1 MNSKIKYIACIGL
14 FSVLTACGGDDG
26 SDGNN
31 GATGPQGPAG
41 PAGQAGPVGPQG
53 PAGADGADGAV
64 GPAGPQGPAGADG
77 ADGQDAQNVD
87 GAVYVMTNEFNDQ
100 GDGNAISAFTRAD
113 DGTIEFLGRY
123 PTNGNGSTDFDGG
136 EGLDPLISAYSL
148 VATPDQR
155 FLLSVNA
162 GSNSVT
168 SFRINNDFS
177 LTLVDVESTDPT
189 ATGAIGPNSIAYH
202 DGLVYVTNID
212 ADGTMGEP
220 VQEGS
225 VTGYELTETG
235 QLLPIPGST
244 RELNNRPSAVRFSPG
259 GDYLLITS
267 INSGSSALESNDQDE
282 IVVYGVDADGLLS
295 NDQTDGTT
303 STLRDNAEGRNL
315 PSAIGFELI
324 DRDGG
329 TFVVV
334 TEAREFQPDGAPPA
348 FPQLQTGSVSIWQ
361 LMPGGTLDPIQLD
374 VPASSEAD
382 NQRTACWIAVS
393 PNSEYFWVSNALDAS
408 ISAFGFSGTPG
419 MVELL
424 DLINGPNQPTSDFGL
439 DPNTVP
445 PTGAFRESDG
455 FIDLDISDD
464 GRYVYQLF
472 GLTGSIG
479 VYEVDGADLTEVQI
493 YDGVATGNIP
503 EFDTQGIVAL

>member
-1 MNSKIKYIACIGL
+1 MNTKFKYLACIGL

-26 SDGNN
+26 SDGDL
-31 GATGPQGPAG
+31 GATGPQGPIG
-41 PAGQAGPVGPQG
+41 PAGPQG
-53 PAGADGADGAV
+53 TTGSQGDQGVA
-64 GPAGPQGPAGADG
+64 GPAGPQGPEGPAGLDG
-77 ADGQDAQNVD
+77 SIVD

-100 GDGNAISAFTRAD
+100 GDGNAISAFTRND

-123 PTNGNGSTDFDGG
+123 GTNGNGSTDFDGG

-148 VATPDQR
+148 IATPDQR

-162 GSNSVT
+162 GSSTIT
-168 SFRINNDFS
+168 SFRINNDFT
-177 LTLVDVESTDPT
+177 LTLVDVETTDPT

-202 DGLVYVTNID
+202 EGLVYVTNID

-225 VTGYELTETG
+225 VTGYELTESG
-235 QLLPIPGST
+235 QLRPIPGST

-259 GDYLLITS
+259 GDYLLVAS
-267 INSGSSALESNDQDE
+267 INSGSSALESDNQDE
-282 IVVYGVDADGLLS
+282 LVVYGVDADGILS
-295 NDQTDGTT
+295 ADQTDGVT
-303 STLRDNAEGRNL
+303 STLRDNVEGRNL
-315 PSAIGFELI
+315 PSAIGFELVE
-324 DRDGG
+324 RDGG

-348 FPQLQTGSVSIWQ
+348 FAQLQTGSVSIWQ
-361 LMPGGTLDPIQLD
+361 LMAGGTLDPIQLD

-393 PNSEYFWVSNALDAS
+393 PDSQYFWVSNALDAS

-424 DLINGPNQPTSDFGL
+424 DLVNGPNQPTSDFGL
-439 DPNTVP
+439 NMDTVP

-479 VYEVDGADLTEVQI
+479 VYEVDGADLTEIQI
-493 YDGVATGNIP
+493 YDGVSTGNIP
-503 EFDTQGIVAL
+503 QFDTQGIVAL